1 MHISLRGDFMKL
13 GVLVKNY
20 RETHDLTME
29 EFAKKSNLSKSYI
42 SLLEQNK
49 RPKNNPSIE
58 TFQGLA
64 HAMGLST
71 DELLA
76 KVDNNQKIDIS
87 HNNFEQNNN
96 QGTISNSIGSSN
108 SHSKDSHDDSNNTY
122 TTNNYYSSPCE
133 HRVNHQIEATI
144 HSKEL
149 FFTIIDYLRDMTDEQ
164 LKDTIKYIEFLLKG

>member
-1 MHISLRGDFMKL
+1 MSKPVKSVNNRIIEALELREMTQKDLSDKTGIS
-13 GVLVKNY
+13 
-20 RETHDLTME
+20 E
-29 EFAKKSNLSKSYI
+29 ASI
-42 SLLEQNK
+42 SQYVNG
-49 RPKNNPSIE
+49 RATPKNDGLYLIAQALHVSEPWLLGYDVSI
-58 TFQGLA
+58 
-64 HAMGLST
+64 
-71 DELLA
+71 
-76 KVDNNQKIDIS
+76 N
-87 HNNFEQNNN
+87 QNNN

-133 HRVNHQIEATI
+133 HRVNHHIEATI

>member
-1 MHISLRGDFMKL
+1 MSKPVKSVNNRIIEALELREMTQKDLSDKTGIS
-13 GVLVKNY
+13 
-20 RETHDLTME
+20 E
-29 EFAKKSNLSKSYI
+29 ASI
-42 SLLEQNK
+42 SQYVNG
-49 RPKNNPSIE
+49 RATPKNDGLYLIAQALHVSEPWLLGYDVSI
-58 TFQGLA
+58 
-64 HAMGLST
+64 
-71 DELLA
+71 
-76 KVDNNQKIDIS
+76 N
-87 HNNFEQNNN
+87 QNNN